1 MNRPASNKTGP
12 AAQARSAAVRLSAHR
27 SEKTAGLKRLEHKWA
42 GSARRQHHVSFAVY
56 NDNEAIIV
64 AIVDG

>member
-1 MNRPASNKTGP
+1 
-12 AAQARSAAVRLSAHR
+12 VRLSAHR